1 MNNSVNDSTTKMR
14 HALATIGI
22 FAMPATTRLC
32 ARGYRLHRMEPV
44 HAVALTQNFDHDLFT
59 TVKSR
64 KIRLA
69 ESHSGN
75 ADVWTIP
82 DAQLLVRSEN
92 AVCVPGLDSQL
103 TKRTKVLNH
112 GDGSLSVVGWWPDA
126 GEDRILLTSCP
137 VAANVTS
144 RVWLAA

>member
-1 MNNSVNDSTTKMR
+1 MNSSVISMNER
-14 HALATIGI
+14 LALASIGI

-32 ARGYRLHRMEPV
+32 VRGYKLHRMDPV
-44 HAVALTQNFDHDLFT
+44 HAMALTKNFDYDLFAS
-59 TVKSR
+59 VKSR

-75 ADVWTIP
+75 ADVWTIS

-103 TKRTKVLNH
+103 PKRTKVLNH
-112 GDGSLSVVGWWPDA
+112 GDGNLSVVGWWPDA
-126 GEDRILLTSCP
+126 GEDRILLTSSP

>member
-1 MNNSVNDSTTKMR
+1 MNSSVNDSMNER
-14 HALATIGI
+14 LALASIGI

-32 ARGYRLHRMEPV
+32 ARGYRLHRMDPV
-44 HAVALTQNFDHDLFT
+44 HAVALTKNFDRDLFAS
-59 TVKSR
+59 VKSR

-103 TKRTKVLNH
+103 PRRTKVLNH
-112 GDGSLSVVGWWPDA
+112 GDGNLSVVGWWPDA
-126 GEDRILLTSCP
+126 GEDRILLTSRG

>member
-1 MNNSVNDSTTKMR
+1 MNSSVNDSMNER
-14 HALATIGI
+14 LALASIGI

-32 ARGYRLHRMEPV
+32 ARGYRLHRMDPA
-44 HAVALTQNFDHDLFT
+44 HAVALTENFDHDLFASI
-59 TVKSR
+59 KSR

-75 ADVWTIP
+75 ADVWTIH

-92 AVCVPGLDSQL
+92 AVCVPGLDSL
-103 TKRTKVLNH
+103 LPKRTKVMNH
-112 GDGSLSVVGWWPDA
+112 GDGYLSVEGYWNDA
-126 GEDRILLTSCP
+126 GEDRILLTRCA

>member
-1 MNNSVNDSTTKMR
+1 MNNSVNDSMNKMR
-14 HALATIGI
+14 HALASIGI

-32 ARGYRLHRMEPV
+32 ASGYRLHRMDPV
-44 HAVALTQNFDHDLFT
+44 HAVALTENFDHDLFAS
-59 TVKSR
+59 VKSR

-82 DAQLLVRSEN
+82 DAHLLVRSDN

-103 TKRTKVLNH
+103 PKRTKVLNH
-112 GDGSLSVVGWWPDA
+112 GDGQLSVEGYWADA
-126 GEDRILLTSCP
+126 GEDRILLTRCA

>member
-1 MNNSVNDSTTKMR
+1 MNSSVNDSMNEIR
-14 HALATIGI
+14 HALASIGI
-22 FAMPATTRLC
+22 FAVPATTRLC
-32 ARGYRLHRMEPV
+32 AHGYRLHRMEPM
-44 HAVALTQNFDHDLFT
+44 HAVALTENFDNELFA

-75 ADVWTIP
+75 ADVWTVP

-103 TKRTKVLNH
+103 PKRTQVLNH
-112 GDGSLSVVGWWPDA
+112 GDGHLSVEGWWPDA
-126 GEDRILLTSCP
+126 GKDRILLTRCA

-144 RVWLAA
+144 RAWLA

>member
-1 MNNSVNDSTTKMR
+1 MNSSVNDSMNER
-14 HALATIGI
+14 LALASIGI

-32 ARGYRLHRMEPV
+32 ARGYRLHRMDPA
-44 HAVALTQNFDHDLFT
+44 HAVVLTENFDHDLFASI
-59 TVKSR
+59 KSR

-103 TKRTKVLNH
+103 PKRTKVLNH
-112 GDGSLSVVGWWPDA
+112 GDGNLSVVGWWPDA
-126 GEDRILLTSCP
+126 GEDRILLTSCA